1 MKAKFVNFCTDRKKE
16 EEEED
21 KLQFFFFQK
30 KKKET
35 AQLKAQIGKLKTKR
49 KSYSESD

>member
-21 KLQFFFFQK
+21 KLQFFFFPKEK
-30 KKKET
+30 KGNSPIKS
-35 AQLKAQIGKLKTKR
+35 ANRKTQN
-49 KSYSESD
+49 